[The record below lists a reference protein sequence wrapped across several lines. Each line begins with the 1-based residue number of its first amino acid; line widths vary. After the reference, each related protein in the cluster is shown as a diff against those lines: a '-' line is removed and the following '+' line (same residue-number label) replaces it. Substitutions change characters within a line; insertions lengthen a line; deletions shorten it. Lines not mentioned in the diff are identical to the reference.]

1 MAKKKVAIVSSIG
14 VGVLVI
20 GAIIAW
26 LFVSGRVTLVV
37 NQPDDEEVKI
47 VKGPAVLVC
56 GDETIKAFNEAST
69 GYPTDDP
76 MTSAIDTAALVKVA
90 DDVKKKSNYKQ
101 DPTCQTILFWTAV
114 QERKYEEAKEAKA
127 AVDALQ
133 KDGHFANNNLRTTA
147 TPSDW
152 QLFVDDLSPETQNVD
167 KSVGDD
173 D

>member
-1 MAKKKVAIVSSIG
+1 MVKKKVAIVSSIG

-20 GAIIAW
+20 GAIITW
-26 LFVSGRVTLVV
+26 LFVSGRVTLVI
-37 NQPDDEEVKI
+37 NQSDET
-47 VKGPAVLVC
+47 VKGPVVLVC

-90 DDVKKKSNYKQ
+90 DAVKKKSNYKQ

-114 QERKYEEAKEAKA
+114 QERKYEEAKAAKA

-152 QLFVDDLSPETQNVD
+152 QLFVDDLSPEMQNVD

>member
-1 MAKKKVAIVSSIG
+1 MVKKKVAIVSSIG

-20 GAIIAW
+20 GAIITW
-26 LFVSGRVTLVV
+26 LFVSGRVTLVI
-37 NQPDDEEVKI
+37 NQSDET
-47 VKGPAVLVC
+47 VKGPVVLVC

-114 QERKYEEAKEAKA
+114 QERKYEEAKAAKA

>member
-1 MAKKKVAIVSSIG
+1 MVKKKVAIVSSIG

-20 GAIIAW
+20 GAIITW
-26 LFVSGRVTLVV
+26 LFVSGRVTLVI
-37 NQPDDEEVKI
+37 NQSDET
-47 VKGPAVLVC
+47 VKGPVVLVC

-90 DDVKKKSNYKQ
+90 DAVKKKSNYKQ

-114 QERKYEEAKEAKA
+114 QERKYEEAKAAKA

>member
-20 GAIIAW
+20 GAIITW
-26 LFVSGRVTLVV
+26 LFVSGRVTLVI
-37 NQPDDEEVKI
+37 NQSDET
-47 VKGPAVLVC
+47 VKGPVVLVC

-90 DDVKKKSNYKQ
+90 DAVKKKSNYKQ

>member
-20 GAIIAW
+20 GAIITW
-26 LFVSGRVTLVV
+26 LFVSGRVTLVI
-37 NQPDDEEVKI
+37 NQSDEM
-47 VKGPAVLVC
+47 VKGPVVLVC

-90 DDVKKKSNYKQ
+90 DAVKKKSNYKQ
-101 DPTCQTILFWTAV
+101 DPTCQTILFWTAI
-114 QERKYEEAKEAKA
+114 QERKYEEAKAAKA

>member
-1 MAKKKVAIVSSIG
+1 MAKKRVAIVSSIG

-20 GAIIAW
+20 GAIITW
-26 LFVSGRVTLVV
+26 LFVSGRVTLVI
-37 NQPDDEEVKI
+37 NQSDET
-47 VKGPAVLVC
+47 VKGPVVLVC

-90 DDVKKKSNYKQ
+90 DAVKKKSNYKQ

-114 QERKYEEAKEAKA
+114 QERRYEEAKEAKKV
-127 AVDALQ
+127 VDALYA
-133 KDGHFANNNLRTTA
+133 DGHFANSKLRVTA
-147 TPSDW
+147 PLQDW
-152 QLFVDDLSPETQNVD
+152 QLLIDSLSPEAQNID
-167 KSVGDD
+167 KSAGDD

>member
-1 MAKKKVAIVSSIG
+1 MAKKKVVIVSSIG

-20 GAIIAW
+20 GAIITW
-26 LFVSGRVTLVV
+26 LFVSGRVTLVI
-37 NQPDDEEVKI
+37 NQSDET
-47 VKGPAVLVC
+47 VKGPVVLVC

-90 DDVKKKSNYKQ
+90 DAVKKKSNYKQ
-101 DPTCQTILFWTAV
+101 DPTCQTILFWTAI
-114 QERKYEEAKEAKA
+114 QERKYEEAKAAKA
-127 AVDALQ
+127 AVDVLQ

-152 QLFVDDLSPETQNVD
+152 QLFVDDLSPEMQNVD

>member
-20 GAIIAW
+20 GAIITW
-26 LFVSGRVTLVV
+26 LFVSGRVTLVI
-37 NQPDDEEVKI
+37 NQPDET
-47 VKGPAVLVC
+47 VKGPVVLVC
-56 GDETIKAFNEAST
+56 RDETIKAFNEAST

-101 DPTCQTILFWTAV
+101 DPTCQTILFWTAI
-114 QERKYEEAKEAKA
+114 QERKYEEAKAAKA
-127 AVDALQ
+127 AVDVLQ

>member
-20 GAIIAW
+20 GAIITW
-26 LFVSGRVTLVV
+26 LFVSGRVTLVI
-37 NQPDDEEVKI
+37 NQSDET
-47 VKGPAVLVC
+47 VKGPVVLVC

-76 MTSAIDTAALVKVA
+76 MTSAIDTAALVKAA
-90 DDVKKKSNYKQ
+90 DAVKKKSNYKQ

-114 QERKYEEAKEAKA
+114 QERRYEEAKEAKKV
-127 AVDALQ
+127 VDALYA
-133 KDGHFANNNLRTTA
+133 DGHFANSKLRVTA
-147 TPSDW
+147 PLQDW
-152 QLFVDDLSPETQNVD
+152 QLLIDSLSPEAQNID
-167 KSVGDD
+167 KSAGDD